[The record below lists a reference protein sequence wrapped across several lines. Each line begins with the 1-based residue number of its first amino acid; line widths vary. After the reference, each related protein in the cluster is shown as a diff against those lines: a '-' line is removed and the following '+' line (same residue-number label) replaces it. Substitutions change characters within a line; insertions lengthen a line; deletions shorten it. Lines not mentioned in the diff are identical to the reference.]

1 VDYRT
6 QHDPPG
12 DRQVPA
18 AAYDGIQTLR
28 AAENIPISSMPVK
41 LIFALLS
48 VGLLFAPS
56 ASAQNRHGVLFRPE
70 DLGQL
75 ESADRDTWQKPDQI
89 MDSLGIADGSHVAD
103 VGAGGGWFTVRLAR
117 RVGPNG
123 LVWAEDVQAEMLEAI
138 ERRAA
143 KENLRNVRTRHG
155 SPTDPMLPGSLDA
168 VLIVEAFQEI
178 QGDARLFLENV
189 GAALKQGG
197 RVGIVEYKKG
207 GSGPGPDTPRPD
219 PETIMQVAQRAG
231 LRFVKQETF
240 LPFQFFLV
248 FVK

>member
-1 VDYRT
+1 MDYRSDYRT
-6 QHDPPG
+6 ERDPPG
-12 DRQVPA
+12 ARRLPKDESLPRVPPM
-18 AAYDGIQTLR
+18 R
-28 AAENIPISSMPVK
+28 
-41 LIFALLS
+41 
-48 VGLLFAPS
+48 S
-56 ASAQNRHGVLFRPE
+56 ASLVLSLLVLLLAPVAAQSRHGALFRPE

-89 MDSLGIADGSHVAD
+89 MDALGIADGARVAD

-138 ERRAA
+138 KRRAA
-143 KENLRNVRTRHG
+143 KENLRNVRPQHG
-155 SPTDPMLPGSLDA
+155 SPTDPMLPAGSLDA

-178 QGDARLFLENV
+178 QGDSRLLLENV
-189 GAALKQGG
+189 RAALKDGG

-207 GSGPGPDTPRPD
+207 GGGPGPDTPRPD
-219 PETIMQVAQRAG
+219 PETIVQVAQRAG
-231 LRFVKQETF
+231 LRLVKQENF